1 MHVVLDPGGW
11 LSWIIVGLIAG
22 AVAGRLVRGRGL
34 GCLMDIV
41 VGIVGAFVGGFVVS
55 LFVAPGASFGFF
67 GSLLVAILGA
77 VVLLALIRL
86 VTPSRRSL

>member
-1 MHVVLDPGGW
+1 MHVVLDPGGL

-22 AVAGRLVRGRGL
+22 AVAARLVRGHGL

-41 VGIVGAFVGGFVVS
+41 VGVIGAFIGGFVVS
-55 LFVAPGASFGFF
+55 LFVAPGTSYGFL

-77 VVLLALIRL
+77 VILLGVLRL
-86 VTPSRRSL
+86 LTPSRSG